1 MYVLFPRKLIPKIR
15 DGKFI
20 ERKFWNIFLYKVY
33 KMGKMYEGWNTL
45 IEIILKVSTT
55 DDNKSV
61 NTVKIINS
69 FKLCFICIYDL
80 LNTSKLL
87 VWDKSMIFTLFAC
100 MVIKN
105 WGFVGF
111 FFLICVYSSL
121 GYSLNY
127 FQWFFFFILAYAD
140 VDFIFS
146 YTHFESIFA
155 KNTVYKSR

>member
-1 MYVLFPRKLIPKIR
+1 MIPKIR

-20 ERKFWNIFLYKVY
+20 ERKFWNIFLYKMY
-33 KMGKMYEGWNTL
+33 KMGKMYAGWNTL

>member
-20 ERKFWNIFLYKVY
+20 ERKFWNIFLYKMY
-33 KMGKMYEGWNTL
+33 KMGKMYAGWNTL

-105 WGFVGF
+105 WGFVGLF
-111 FFLICVYSSL
+111 FFLFVYIPHWATHWITFSD
-121 GYSLNY
+121 
-127 FQWFFFFILAYAD
+127 FFFSF
-140 VDFIFS
+140 
-146 YTHFESIFA
+146 
-155 KNTVYKSR
+155 

>member
-1 MYVLFPRKLIPKIR
+1 MYA
-15 DGKFI
+15 
-20 ERKFWNIFLYKVY
+20 
-33 KMGKMYEGWNTL
+33 GWNTL

-100 MVIKN
+100 MVIKKL
-105 WGFVGF
+105 GFLVF
-111 FFLICVYSSL
+111 FFNLCIFLTRLLIELLSVI
-121 GYSLNY
+121 
-127 FQWFFFFILAYAD
+127 FFFILAYAD

-155 KNTVYKSR
+155 KNTVYKSREKLGYFQKLF

>member
-1 MYVLFPRKLIPKIR
+1 MIPKIR

-111 FFLICVYSSL
+111 FFLFVYIPHWATHWITFSD
-121 GYSLNY
+121 
-127 FQWFFFFILAYAD
+127 FFFHFSIRRCRFHIFIYAFWKYFCEEYC
-140 VDFIFS
+140 V
-146 YTHFESIFA
+146 
-155 KNTVYKSR
+155 

>member
-20 ERKFWNIFLYKVY
+20 ERKFWNIFLYKMY
-33 KMGKMYEGWNTL
+33 KMGKMYAGWNTL

-111 FFLICVYSSL
+111 FFFNLCIFLTRLLIELLSVIFFHFSIRRCRFHIFIYAFWKYFCEEYCV
-121 GYSLNY
+121 
-127 FQWFFFFILAYAD
+127 
-140 VDFIFS
+140 
-146 YTHFESIFA
+146 
-155 KNTVYKSR
+155 

>member
-1 MYVLFPRKLIPKIR
+1 MYA
-15 DGKFI
+15 
-20 ERKFWNIFLYKVY
+20 
-33 KMGKMYEGWNTL
+33 GWNTL

-69 FKLCFICIYDL
+69 LNFVICIYDL

-105 WGFVGF
+105 WGFVGLF
-111 FFLICVYSSL
+111 FF
-121 GYSLNY
+121 
-127 FQWFFFFILAYAD
+127 
-140 VDFIFS
+140 
-146 YTHFESIFA
+146 
-155 KNTVYKSR
+155 

>member
-1 MYVLFPRKLIPKIR
+1 MNILNFMYVLFPRKLIPKIR

-33 KMGKMYEGWNTL
+33 KMGKMYAGWNTL

-105 WGFVGF
+105 WGLVV

-127 FQWFFFFILAYAD
+127 FQWFFFSF
-140 VDFIFS
+140 
-146 YTHFESIFA
+146 
-155 KNTVYKSR
+155 